1 MYHFF
6 CLLVYVSQTCD
17 LLSYEKS
24 GSKPLYMDY
33 CKMGNSVRRDV
44 KKKKTKEGYIQVTKL
59 KKIKNALVHSSK
71 QKDNGG
77 VVLKWLKLS
86 QFI

>member
-17 LLSYEKS
+17 LPSYEKS

-44 KKKKTKEGYIQVTKL
+44 KKDKRRIYIGN
-59 KKIKNALVHSSK
+59 KIEENKNALVYSSK